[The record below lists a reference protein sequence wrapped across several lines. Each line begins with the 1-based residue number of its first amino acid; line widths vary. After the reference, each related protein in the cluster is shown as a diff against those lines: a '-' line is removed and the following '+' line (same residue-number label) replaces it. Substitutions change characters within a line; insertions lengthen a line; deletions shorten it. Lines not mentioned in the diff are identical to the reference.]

1 MGPWERILCPS
12 IIIKHFF
19 TSLGLSERPFHPW
32 IVSLLLVCYIKGWQ
46 PCPHWTFP
54 AGYIFISHLWI
65 LCGVTPWQSL
75 LPGIKERL
83 IWCHVTALSHHP
95 ATPWRG
101 RPLNLHL
108 NCSNLRRTHPTCDM
122 TTLVLVT
129 SLKDE
134 HIQAHH
140 HHHNL
145 NYSNLRRAHP
155 THPMPRPYLRVLPSY
170 FLTYQDEHILGH
182 HHIHIVYP
190 TVFR

>member
-19 TSLGLSERPFHPW
+19 TSLGLSERLFHPW
-32 IVSLLLVCYIKGWQ
+32 IVSLLHKRLAAVPSLNLSCWLYIHQ
-46 PCPHWTFP
+46 PPLDIVWGDTLTKP
-54 AGYIFISHLWI
+54 
-65 LCGVTPWQSL
+65 V

-83 IWCHVTALSHHP
+83 IWWHVTALSHHP

-108 NCSNLRRTHPTCDM
+108 NCSNLRRT
-122 TTLVLVT
+122 
-129 SLKDE
+129 
-134 HIQAHH
+134 
-140 HHHNL
+140 
-145 NYSNLRRAHP
+145 HP

-190 TVFR
+190 SVFR

>member
-19 TSLGLSERPFHPW
+19 TSLGLSERLFHPW
-32 IVSLLLVCYIKGWQ
+32 IVSLLHKRLAAVPSLNLSCWLYIHQ
-46 PCPHWTFP
+46 PPLDIVWGDTLTKP
-54 AGYIFISHLWI
+54 
-65 LCGVTPWQSL
+65 V

-108 NCSNLRRTHPTCDM
+108 NCSNLRRTHPACDM